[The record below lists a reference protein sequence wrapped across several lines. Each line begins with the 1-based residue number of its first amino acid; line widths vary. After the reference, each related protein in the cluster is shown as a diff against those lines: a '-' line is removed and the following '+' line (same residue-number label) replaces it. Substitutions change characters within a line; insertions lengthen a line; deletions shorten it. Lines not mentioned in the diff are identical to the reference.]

1 MWFGKTNI
9 TLNKIK
15 NGMVD
20 QIFYVNMETKF
31 LAMNHIPKFIAII
44 FPEEIRKHTW
54 RQET

>member
-20 QIFYVNMETKF
+20 QIFYVNMEAKF

-44 FPEEIRKHTW
+44 FPEEIRKHT
-54 RQET
+54 